1 METRNE
7 KQVAKRQEAGLPS
20 DALFEADAKKGFE
33 NVDQESV
40 ALPILKLLQ
49 NGSAEAQRKH
59 ANYVEGADPGM
70 FFNTV
75 TRKLYDGEKGIQV
88 IPCHYRLEY
97 QEWADFGTGSDQ
109 KIYFLVIVIFF
120 LKHQRMQWAKIDY
133 QMVIIFKKRLSI
145 LSSYLMVNQL
155 KRL

>member
-59 ANYVEGADPGM
+59 AIMLKVL
-70 FFNTV
+70 T
-75 TRKLYDGEKGIQV
+75 
-88 IPCHYRLEY
+88 
-97 QEWADFGTGSDQ
+97 
-109 KIYFLVIVIFF
+109 LVCFST
-120 LKHQRMQWAKIDY
+120 Q
-133 QMVIIFKKRLSI
+133 
-145 LSSYLMVNQL
+145 
-155 KRL
+155 

>member
-1 METRNE
+1 METRDE

-75 TRKLYDGEKGIQV
+75 TRQLYDGEKGIHV

-97 QEWADFGTGSDQ
+97 QEWADLAQDQ
-109 KIYFLVIVIFF
+109 EDRKIYFLVTVIFF
-120 LKHQRMQWAKIDY
+120 LKPQKM
-133 QMVIIFKKRLSI
+133 L
-145 LSSYLMVNQL
+145 
-155 KRL
+155 

>member
-1 METRNE
+1 METSKE

-20 DALFEADAKKGFE
+20 NALFEADAKKGFE
-33 NVDQESV
+33 NVDQESI

-75 TRKLYDGEKGIQV
+75 TRQLYDGEKGMHV
-88 IPCHYRLEY
+88 IP
-97 QEWADFGTGSDQ
+97 
-109 KIYFLVIVIFF
+109 
-120 LKHQRMQWAKIDY
+120 
-133 QMVIIFKKRLSI
+133 
-145 LSSYLMVNQL
+145 
-155 KRL
+155 

>member
-1 METRNE
+1 METSNE

-75 TRKLYDGEKGIQV
+75 TRQLYDGEKGIHV

-97 QEWADFGTGSDQ
+97 QEWADFGTGSGRPEN
-109 KIYFLVIVIFF
+109 IFPLCF
-120 LKHQRMQWAKIDY
+120 C
-133 QMVIIFKKRLSI
+133 
-145 LSSYLMVNQL
+145 
-155 KRL
+155 